1 MGVSVRRTCRVEGC
15 RDETRTIKTN
25 SPRPAEN
32 TKEKPAG
39 LKRRAWGLH
48 RRSERGMIS
57 SVAAVGGVFAIPKH
71 VVVVARLIW

>member
-1 MGVSVRRTCRVEGC
+1 MSYRLTPGGECLGVCYELDSASHPKTLRTAMGVSVRRTCRVEGC

-39 LKRRAWGLH
+39 LKRRA
-48 RRSERGMIS
+48 
-57 SVAAVGGVFAIPKH
+57 
-71 VVVVARLIW
+71 